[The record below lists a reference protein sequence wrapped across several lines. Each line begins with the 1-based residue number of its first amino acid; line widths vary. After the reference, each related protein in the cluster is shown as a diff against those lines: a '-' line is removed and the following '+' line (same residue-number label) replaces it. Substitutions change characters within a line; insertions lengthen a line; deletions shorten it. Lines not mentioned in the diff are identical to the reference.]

1 MSIKQKNGVVNHT
14 EADGESFLQ
23 LAEEFPDLGLCLEHE
38 KEKGHDSNGFL
49 KRRTSHK
56 MQVKNIV
63 KERN

>member
-1 MSIKQKNGVVNHT
+1 MQMENHFYSLQKSSL
-14 EADGESFLQ
+14 D
-23 LAEEFPDLGLCLEHE
+23 DLGLCLEHE

-56 MQVKNIV
+56 MQVKNIE